1 MTMTDETLDPVV
13 DPVVDPVQD
22 PTPAAVDAF
31 DDVRQR
37 LAALFPGERLVV
49 WRDADGGLHY
59 ENQGF

>member
-1 MTMTDETLDPVV
+1 MTDETL

>member
-1 MTMTDETLDPVV
+1 MADETL